1 MSIVDADTPCHIQ
14 PVKNLVTQTCR
25 SHITFLVIK
34 TKITVS
40 NPVRILHTKVTFAL
54 RPELYANFPS
64 FIPTLEILHDREIIP
79 ARKKISRNQRVGVLP
94 LIGHITVVL
103 KNIACTY
110 IQFHLIIQETGRI
123 TESKIISVIPI
134 VGNHPCRIDGSR
146 RKESLI
152 FIRSGRQRNGICIY
166 RTRIKEIIRFISC
179 LSSRVQLRS
188 PAINIGI
195 SRFTITTCTITA
207 LELGHLKSIQPFN
220 AT

>member
-166 RTRIKEIIRFISC
+166 RTRIKKIIRLISC
-179 LSSRVQLRS
+179 LSSRV
-188 PAINIGI
+188 
-195 SRFTITTCTITA
+195 
-207 LELGHLKSIQPFN
+207 
-220 AT
+220 

>member
-1 MSIVDADTPCHIQ
+1 MSIVDANTPCHVQ

-25 SHITFLVIK
+25 SHITFLVVQ
-34 TKITVS
+34 TEITVS
-40 NPVRILHTKVTFAL
+40 NPVRILHTEVTFAL
-54 RPELYANFPS
+54 WPELYTDLS
-64 FIPTLEILHDREIIP
+64 RFIPTLEILHDREIVST
-79 ARKKISRNQRVGVLP
+79 REKISRNQWIGVLP

-103 KNIACTY
+103 ENIACTY

-134 VGNHPCRIDGSR
+134 VGNHPCRIDGSC

-152 FIRSGRQRNGICIY
+152 FICSGRQRNGICIY
-166 RTRIKEIIRFISC
+166 RTRIKKIIRFISC
-179 LSSRVQLRS
+179 LSSRGQLRS

-195 SRFTITTCTITA
+195 SCFTITSCTITS
-207 LELGHLKSIQPFN
+207 LEIGHLKSIQPFN